1 MVIPAVVLSA
11 IAAASPIAVVD
22 DAGATV
28 SLQSAATRVV
38 SLSPGATEIVFAL
51 DAGQRI
57 VGTCSACDYPRAAKA
72 CPKVGDFSSVSTETL
87 LARKPDLVL
96 VTAGAQRELAV
107 RLRALGVTSVVLA
120 PASVAGVFGNIAILG
135 RLLGREAAAD
145 ALVGRLKRRLR
156 ELTAKAARR
165 AGGKGPVVYFEI
177 WGDPLMAV
185 GERSYTGELLRLA
198 GARNAAAGLTEEI
211 PRISAE
217 RVIAANPE
225 VILLPS
231 PRGDT
236 SAIAQMKR
244 RAGWDALAAVRR
256 GAVHDGLD
264 MDTLVRPGPR
274 LDQGLEQLIRLLY
287 GTR

>member
-1 MVIPAVVLSA
+1 MVIPGLLL
-11 IAAASPIAVVD
+11 AAAALAGPLSVVD

-28 SLQSAATRVV
+28 SLASAAKRVV
-38 SLSPGATEIVFAL
+38 SLSPGATEIVYAL
-51 DAGQRI
+51 GAGARM
-57 VGTCSACDYPRAAKA
+57 VGTCSACDYPKAAAA
-72 CPKVGDFSSVSTETL
+72 CPKVGDFSSISAEAL
-87 LARKPDLVL
+87 LALKPDLVI

-107 RLRALGVTSVVLA
+107 RLRSLGVTSVVLA
-120 PASVAGVFGNIAILG
+120 PASVDGVLYNVGLLG
-135 RLLGREAAAD
+135 RLLGRERAAD
-145 ALVGRLKRRLR
+145 ALVARLKRRLK
-156 ELTAKAARR
+156 ELTAEAARK
-165 AGGKGPVVYFEI
+165 AGGKGPLVYFEI

-217 RVIAANPE
+217 RIIASNPD

-236 SAIAQMKR
+236 PAVEQVKR
-244 RAGWDALAAVRR
+244 RAGWDAVAAVRH
-256 GAVHDGLD
+256 GAVHDGLN

-274 LDQGLEQLIRLLY
+274 LDEGLEQLIRILY
-287 GTR
+287 GTH